1 MYTNFQQPQQQQIAP
16 IFDPRSINVSPQNL
30 PHIPQLQV
38 KWQDTLQF
46 VQMIA
51 VYVANISAR
60 HALNNPA
67 RTYVF
72 NKIFENNL
80 SNVYFFGIIVTI
92 ADFVGLGIVK
102 QQVNQGNLTAA
113 IESNTENVLAV
124 FTAMAILNEHFLTSN
139 ATPETINNAKNSLMM
154 FQRQVDEIRY
164 LNIQQPQQYQN
175 HGYGGQQPYN
185 PGNNFGNNDGFTNR
199 SFGGSNQQPGNFI
212 NNPGQNSFTGAGGSV
227 DRTFVT
233 NSGNSGNNAP
243 AFVNPQNGVTSQW
256 DSTSMPSPAFDNRPT
271 FVKMPE
277 EQVQTE
283 LIQKEADKL
292 VWKPSILQPHQI
304 AYDPLIK
311 RVKLIKRVL
320 DGEEIIVEQLENL
333 TEEEMEME
341 WNKHKLEM
349 SPTIGAVRTQVEVD
363 MYKIPSVEEVK
374 GSHIENEHR
383 VQVVDNLEGRNRAE
397 LNDDFLVRAGVS
409 KKPFEDKDDG
419 NIIWREASFVNDAI
433 LGVKIHHA
441 QMKDA
446 KSLMRRE
453 RFVVPKVF
461 VCKHDIKRIAENAF
475 KEQNF
480 LVTAVRLKE
489 FINRETVTLEQKQSI
504 AELDRYLAS
513 LVNIFICDYL
523 SITSLWIDSFIGDI
537 PPLFDGYIEEQ
548 YGPLVF
554 EKFKEN
560 QHRIYK
566 SYLSI
571 CNDDEIINNAVENY
585 GIVGNDQYD
594 VESGEVSYLVFE
606 QNYTV
611 TSVRLTSDETRLDA
625 TTSPTSKIID
635 GLYPAMVEYCRIL
648 FEDKENSN
656 TDWAGHLM
664 VTSNGKVYNFMESPI
679 LKKTYLAKEFNTIH
693 LMA

>member
-1 MYTNFQQPQQQQIAP
+1 MYPNFQQQQPQQIAP

-60 HALNNPA
+60 HAVNNPA
-67 RTYVF
+67 RTFVF

-92 ADFVGLGIVK
+92 ADFIGLSIVK
-102 QQVNQGNLTAA
+102 QQVNQSNLTAA
-113 IESNTENVLAV
+113 IESNTENVLAA
-124 FTAMAILNEHFLTSN
+124 FTAMAILNEAFLANN
-139 ATPETINNAKNSLMM
+139 ASPDTMNNAKNSLMM

-164 LNIQQPQQYQN
+164 FGTQQQQYQN
-175 HGYGGQQPYN
+175 PNQGYNNQLPYN
-185 PGNNFGNNDGFTNR
+185 SGTDGFTNR
-199 SFGGSNQQPGNFI
+199 SFGGSAQQPGNFI
-212 NNPGQNSFTGAGGSV
+212 NNPGQGSFNNIGVG
-227 DRTFVT
+227 RTFGPV
-233 NSGNSGNNAP
+233 GGGNNYP
-243 AFVNPQNGVTSQW
+243 AFATPQQPQQGVMGQW
-256 DSTSMPSPAFDNRPT
+256 DSSAVPTPAFDNRPT
-271 FVKMPE
+271 FVKMPD

-283 LIQKEADKL
+283 LVQKEDEKL
-292 VWKPSILQPHQI
+292 VWQPSILQPHQL
-304 AYDPLIK
+304 AYDPLVK
-311 RVKLIKRVL
+311 RIKLIKRVL
-320 DGEEIIVEQLENL
+320 DGEVIVVEQLEDL

-341 WNKHKLEM
+341 WNKHRLEM
-349 SPTIGAVRTQVEVD
+349 SPTNEAIRTQVEVD
-363 MYKIPSVEEVK
+363 MYKIPTVEEVK
-374 GSHIENEHR
+374 GSQIENEHR

-397 LNDDFLVRAGVS
+397 LNDDFLMRAGISRVAH
-409 KKPFEDKDDG
+409 EDKDVNG
-419 NIIWREASFVNDAI
+419 NIVWREASFVNDAI
-433 LGVKIHHA
+433 LGVKIHHS
-441 QMKDA
+441 QMKDS
-446 KSLMRRE
+446 KTTMRRE
-453 RFVVPKVF
+453 RFIVPKVF
-461 VCKHDIKRIAENAF
+461 VCKHDIKRIAELAF

-480 LVTAVRLKE
+480 LITAMRLKE
-489 FINRETVTLEQKQSI
+489 FIGRDTVTLEQKQSI

-537 PPLFDGYIEEQ
+537 PSLFEGYIEKK

-560 QHRIYK
+560 QHRIYDT
-566 SYLSI
+566 YLTI
-571 CNDDEIINNAVENY
+571 CNEEEIINSAVEHY
-585 GIVGNDQYD
+585 STVGDDQYD
-594 VESGEVSYLVFE
+594 SESAEVSYLVFE

-635 GLYPAMVEYCRIL
+635 GLYPAMVEYCRNL
-648 FEDKENSN
+648 FEDKENSS
-656 TDWAGHLM
+656 THWAGHLLI
-664 VTSNGKVYNFMESPI
+664 TSNGKVYNFMESPI
-679 LKKTYLAKEFNTIH
+679 LKKTYLAKEFNLIH